1 MLKKGAVG
9 TRRRLKKWD
18 LKKDKESVLEAER
31 LFNVAQHAAH
41 ALNTAFAQ
49 VPGGPGEF
57 RNAPGLHGI
66 ESLPDGI
73 SLDGVGKELRFLR
86 ADRKIFIEH
95 KDARGLELGE
105 FGGGL
110 PLGAAFFGASPVRGG
125 FTFEKPSAFVR
136 REQRPLSGRT
146 MILPPTIMRM
156 AIFSPA
162 AFFAMTSTRCLA
174 A

>member
-1 MLKKGAVG
+1 MRDFRLERPSIEAFASDIFAMSGEGFFSMLKKGAVG

-105 FGGGL
+105 FSKALFIHGGD
-110 PLGAAFFGASPVRGG
+110 FG
-125 FTFEKPSAFVR
+125 
-136 REQRPLSGRT
+136 SGR
-146 MILPPTIMRM
+146 LRGRV
-156 AIFSPA
+156 ALGCSLLR
-162 AFFAMTSTRCLA
+162 SLA
-174 A
+174 RARRLHVREA